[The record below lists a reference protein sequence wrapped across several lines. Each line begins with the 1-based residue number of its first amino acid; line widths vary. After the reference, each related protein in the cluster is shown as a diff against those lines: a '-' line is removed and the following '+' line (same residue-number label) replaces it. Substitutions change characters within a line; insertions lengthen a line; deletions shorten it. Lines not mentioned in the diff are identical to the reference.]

1 MAFHR
6 IWLDRDQQQYSD
18 QELVNQALENKAAY
32 ALIVRRYEAPLL
44 RYIVRVMREDFGAAQ
59 KLLMEVFI
67 KTYIYLN
74 EYDNS
79 ISFSSWIYRIA
90 HDEIAEYLPHQKG
103 ESGAL
108 KQDYDASAFEAIVDT
123 FGLKDQAGQ
132 ANGTAFDEVRAAVDH
147 LESRSRDVVLLKFFE
162 KKTYEEIADILRLP
176 LKLIDT
182 LLNDAAEK
190 LKNYLKQSQ
199 R

>member
-1 MAFHR
+1 MGFHR

-18 QELVNQALENKAAY
+18 RELVIQALENKAAY

-67 KTYIYLN
+67 KTYIFLN
-74 EYDNS
+74 EYDDS

-108 KQDYDASAFEAIVDT
+108 EKDYDSSVFSAIVDT
-123 FGLKDQAGQ
+123 FGLKDETDQAYS
-132 ANGTAFDEVRAAVDH
+132 TTVDEVRAAVDH
-147 LESRSRDVVLLKFFE
+147 LESRFRDVVLLKFFE
-162 KKTYEEIADILRLP
+162 EKTHEEIADILRLP
-176 LKLIDT
+176 LKLVET
-182 LLNDAAEK
+182 LLHEAAEK
-190 LKNYLKQSQ
+190 LKNYLKKS
-199 R
+199 